1 MVIEQANRFGL
12 ATLHQLR
19 GRVGRSSYQSYCY
32 LIAEETDNE
41 RLQTMV
47 STNDGFKIAE
57 ADLRQRGTGDLI
69 GQNQS
74 GINKFVEEMLDN
86 PELFQQAAKLAEECI
101 KKNIGNF
108 LIAEYKEHEELEELY
123 KDKKKKKKERENK

>member
-32 LIAEETDNE
+32 MIAEDVSNE

-47 STNDGFKIAE
+47 STNDGFEIAE
-57 ADLRQRGTGDLI
+57 ADLHQRGTGDLI
-69 GQNQS
+69 GQSQS
-74 GINKFVEEMLDN
+74 GINKYVEEMLDN
-86 PELFQQAAKLAEECI
+86 PELFKQAELSAEECI
-101 KKNIGNF
+101 KNNIGNF
-108 LIAEYKEHEELEELY
+108 LVAEYKEHEELEELY
-123 KDKKKKKKERENK
+123 KDKKKKRKEEVK